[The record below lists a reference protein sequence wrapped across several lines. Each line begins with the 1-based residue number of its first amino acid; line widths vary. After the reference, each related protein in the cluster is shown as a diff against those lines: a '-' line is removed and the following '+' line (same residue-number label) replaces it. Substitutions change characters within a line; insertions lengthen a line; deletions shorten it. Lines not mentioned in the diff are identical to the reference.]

1 MDFFFKPEIKQ
12 GDTLQHQMLIGYGA
26 VGTLTRCSWKTKWYS
41 HCGRQFGILLTN
53 DSAVLL
59 LGIYQMS

>member
-1 MDFFFKPEIKQ
+1 
-12 GDTLQHQMLIGYGA
+12 MLTGYGA
-26 VGTLTRCSWKTKWYS
+26 AGALTLCSCKTKQYS

-59 LGIYQMS
+59 LGVYQMS

>member
-1 MDFFFKPEIKQ
+1 
-12 GDTLQHQMLIGYGA
+12 MLIGYGA

-59 LGIYQMS
+59 LDIYQMS